1 MGAYLLSS
9 RCKANVTPFTDGSGI
24 LARPWHT
31 TEGGV
36 SPAPEPPRP
45 RLFAKAR
52 QALSQTPHPLRRRSS
67 RHHLSP
73 QAYYA
78 KGSRQQCYN
87 KACASCHDRRHP
99 YHDSG
104 RHHFVTGN
112 KLLPP
117 TPTLAVF
124 PRAGRDLKMQVSIC
138 AFMDDGSR
146 SMLAGR
152 AGRFIA
158 APCRGEVRKR
168 RACCAHAGLTYERE
182 RATADR
188 LIPLTLSC
196 PPPDRDAGI
205 FHQRATF
212 KQLGLERTSRSPNST
227 AAAPSS
233 ARGRHLAAIPGED
246 GGGGHVIC
254 RPSYGG
260 LLRCTPCLLWHCYP
274 HSPPSGRLERVQ
286 KPELAALG
294 VPRRRCGRC
303 CCCWGVRGLA
313 RGANQRPRGSRG

>member
-1 MGAYLLSS
+1 MQQPGQSRENIMGAYLLSS
-9 RCKANVTPFTDGSGI
+9 RCKANATPMHGWI
-24 LARPWHT
+24 RHPCPALAHHG
-31 TEGGV
+31 GGV
-36 SPAPEPPRP
+36 SPAPEPPRH
-45 RLFAKAR
+45 RLFAMAR

-124 PRAGRDLKMQVSIC
+124 RRAGRDPKMQVSIC

-168 RACCAHAGLTYERE
+168 RACCAHAGLR
-182 RATADR
+182 
-188 LIPLTLSC
+188 
-196 PPPDRDAGI
+196 
-205 FHQRATF
+205 
-212 KQLGLERTSRSPNST
+212 
-227 AAAPSS
+227 
-233 ARGRHLAAIPGED
+233 
-246 GGGGHVIC
+246 
-254 RPSYGG
+254 
-260 LLRCTPCLLWHCYP
+260 
-274 HSPPSGRLERVQ
+274 
-286 KPELAALG
+286 
-294 VPRRRCGRC
+294 
-303 CCCWGVRGLA
+303 
-313 RGANQRPRGSRG
+313 